1 MRNYTLAPRARAD
14 LQGIWKYS
22 VDEWGVEQ
30 ADRYVR
36 EIHQEIEVVARDPTR
51 GRPCDHL
58 RMGYRMYPAGSHM
71 LFFRLTDSGI
81 YVVRILHQRMDF
93 ERHL

>member
-1 MRNYTLAPRARAD
+1 MRSYTLSPRARAD
-14 LQGIWKYS
+14 LHGIWKYS
-22 VDEWGVEQ
+22 VNQWVKNRRI
-30 ADRYVR
+30 AMPV
-36 EIHQEIEVVARDPTR
+36 IHQEIEVVARDPTK

-81 YVVRILHQRMDF
+81 HVTRILHQRMDF
-93 ERHL
+93 GGHL